1 MTSFRRAEGG
11 HHCRCILFLDSWPV
25 RAEGGLL
32 ASGAGAVYKSR
43 MSLKPLRIMTVG
55 RPHASFWKDASAH
68 YLERLSRWRQVTD
81 TVIRDSDPALPVS
94 RRVEDEGKRILAALT
109 PQDVVVCLDEKG
121 RSMTSRDFSRF
132 LDGLSSDATRRP
144 CFIVGGPFGL
154 HESVRQKARHLIAFG
169 PQTLPHELAR
179 VVLLEQLYRAE
190 TLLRNMPYHHD

>member
-1 MTSFRRAEGG
+1 M
-11 HHCRCILFLDSWPV
+11 
-25 RAEGGLL
+25 L

-121 RSMTSRDFSRF
+121 RSMPSRDFSRF

-154 HESVRQKARHLIAFG
+154 HETVRQKARHLIAFG